1 MENVFGE
8 IKRVTAIVIVQTVQ
22 MSHRHAVS
30 FVNTVLSTFKKSRFR
45 GKSTFR
51 GKFFRERIFML

>member
-8 IKRVTAIVIVQTVQ
+8 IKRVTAIVIVRTVQ

-30 FVNTVLSTFKKSRFR
+30 FENKLISQ
-45 GKSTFR
+45 
-51 GKFFRERIFML
+51 KFQIFFSKTSKNYENS